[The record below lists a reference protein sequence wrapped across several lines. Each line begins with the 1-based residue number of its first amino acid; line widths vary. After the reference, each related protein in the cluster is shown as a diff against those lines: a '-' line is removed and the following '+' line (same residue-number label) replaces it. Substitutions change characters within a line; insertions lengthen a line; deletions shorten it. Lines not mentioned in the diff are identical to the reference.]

1 MPELYRLIPPDP
13 NSPGDVAA
21 TADFAEMAESY
32 LTRDLQAEADAKLGA
47 LLRKLPQGWELYHGD
62 TWWASYGG
70 EDDGVVAEA
79 DTPEAALKM
88 AVEKEKDDSAT

>member
-47 LLRKLPQGWELYHGD
+47 LLRKLPEGTSIERRNADGWAVLCWHELV
-62 TWWASYGG
+62 GG
-70 EDDGVVAEA
+70 AT
-79 DTPEAALKM
+79 TPEGALKI
-88 AVEKEKDDSAT
+88 AIGETK

>member
-1 MPELYRLIPPDP
+1 MTRAEFVAWMTSILGLMKPEIR
-13 NSPGDVAA
+13 
-21 TADFAEMAESY
+21 AEWESV
-32 LTRDLQAEADAKLGA
+32 LADADLGA
-47 LLRKLPQGWELYHGD
+47 LLRKLPQGWELYHGF